1 MPDGFTTMQFPLS
14 VGRRQTFRELPT
26 TLAQKLL
33 ISPITFNLL
42 PLNDNEIRNVNWKFL
57 FELRTP
63 KRIILNG
70 LQFVEQLHSSQF
82 KFPLRG
88 KEGNQI
94 TNHFQ
99 PSAVPLSVSF
109 REIIPFPGLSFL
121 FRYLRF
127 TAITAAN
134 ICSSQ
139 LFLALKCSAMRY
151 HSAPSA
157 LGSFAYELIK

>member
-109 REIIPFPGLSFL
+109 REIIPFSRPLIFIPLSAL
-121 FRYLRF
+121 YSDNSRKYLLVPIIF
-127 TAITAAN
+127 
-134 ICSSQ
+134 SFKMLSH
-139 LFLALKCSAMRY
+139 ALS
-151 HSAPSA
+151 
-157 LGSFAYELIK
+157 LGSFSPRFLRVRVD